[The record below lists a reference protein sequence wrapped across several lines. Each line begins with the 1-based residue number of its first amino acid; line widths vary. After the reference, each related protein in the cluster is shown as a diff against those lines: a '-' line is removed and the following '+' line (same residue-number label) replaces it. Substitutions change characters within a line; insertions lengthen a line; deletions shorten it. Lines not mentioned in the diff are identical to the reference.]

1 LPHYGETCLPTEPR
15 EAGISTSFSESE
27 RKRFHGLLKL
37 AAESPFAG
45 ERENALAA
53 AKRMAQRHDMTL
65 EEACGDSALPRR
77 QQTGFA
83 SQTSETQAEQARY
96 VHLMDWQIHV
106 AKMKRE
112 AALAEARQ
120 RGLDAREMA
129 RRRMPEKRFR
139 ANPRRL
145 DPWTHARVLLT
156 ETNLR
161 LADIVQITGLTVYQ
175 VVGLKLNLRRVAA

>member
-1 LPHYGETCLPTEPR
+1 
-15 EAGISTSFSESE
+15 
-27 RKRFHGLLKL
+27 LLKL

-96 VHLMDWQIHV
+96 VHLMDWQIHA

-120 RGLDAREMA
+120 RGLDARELA
-129 RRRMPEKRFR
+129 RRRMPERRFR

-175 VVGLKLNLRRVAA
+175 VVGLKLNLRRRVAA

>member
-1 LPHYGETCLPTEPR
+1 MARPKNQ
-15 EAGISTSFSESE
+15 EAGIGTSFTEAE

-53 AKRMAQRHDMTL
+53 AKRLAERHGMTL
-65 EEACGDSALPRR
+65 EEACSESALPRR

-83 SQTSETQAEQARY
+83 SQTTETQAEQARF
-96 VHLMDWQIHV
+96 VHLMDWQIAV
-106 AKMKRE
+106 AKMRRE
-112 AALAEARQ
+112 QALAAARS
-120 RGLDAREMA
+120 RGLDAREFA
-129 RRRMPEKRFR
+129 RRRTSEKRFR
-139 ANPRRL
+139 INPRRL
-145 DPWTHARVLLT
+145 DPWTHARILLS

-175 VVGLKLNLRRVAA
+175 VVGLKLNMRRAAAA